1 MKKLSFLLL
10 LLSNFIIAQI
20 KYEKGYYIDNIG
32 QKTEG
37 LIKNEDWMNNPTIF
51 LFKSSE
57 NGLENS
63 KTIQNIKE
71 FGIDNFS
78 KYERF
83 EVMIDTSSVDWRR
96 LSYNKNPEWSKK
108 VIFLKLI
115 VDGDAK
121 LYEFNEGTNKKFFYS
136 FKGSAIEQLIYKE
149 YTQPNSTTVIENNT
163 FRQQLWNNVKCS
175 QTGYGALSKMK
186 YKTSELIK
194 YFSMINNCDG
204 NMSVVVETNSQG
216 QNSKGNFWLKVK
228 AGANFSNL
236 KLESNYNVLKNA
248 EFGNKIGPKI
258 GAEFEINLGFNKNKW
273 SVFYEPTYQKH
284 KAEMIKKVYGSDY
297 WYNANIT
304 TIDHLL
310 GVKYYMFLNKDSK
323 LFVNAG
329 LFYRQLYGDLQYG
342 SVSGSYMNEYSLE
355 SYVSFAGGL
364 GFSYKKADF
373 ELRYSKSSI
382 ISSNLGGDSAKFG
395 VISAVFG
402 YKIFDF
408 KKK

>member
-1 MKKLSFLLL
+1 MKKITYLLL
-10 LLSNFIIAQI
+10 LLTNVLFAQI
-20 KYEKGYYIDNIG
+20 NFEKGYYIDNSG
-32 QKTEG
+32 QKIEG
-37 LIKNEDWMNNPTIF
+37 LIKDEDWMNNPTKF
-51 LFKSSE
+51 LFKKNDNDVE
-57 NGLENS
+57 NTKS
-63 KTIQNIKE
+63 IRDIKE
-71 FGIDNFS
+71 FVIDNFS
-78 KYERF
+78 KYERV

-121 LYEFNEGTNKKFFYS
+121 LYEFTDGTNKKFFYS
-136 FKGSAIEQLIYKE
+136 FKNSAIEQLVYKE

-175 QTGYGALSKMK
+175 QTEYKTLSKMK

-194 YFSMINNCDG
+194 YFLMINNCDG
-204 NMSVVVETNSQG
+204 NKSIVETSSQV
-216 QNSKGNFWLKVK
+216 QNSKGSFWLKVK

-236 KLESNYNVLKNA
+236 TLASNYNVLKNV

-258 GAEFEINLGFNKNKW
+258 GVEFEINLGFNKNKW
-273 SVFYEPTYQKH
+273 SVFYEPTYQKY
-284 KAEMIKKVYGSDY
+284 KSEMIKKLYGSDY
-297 WYNANIT
+297 RYNANIT

-323 LFVNAG
+323 LFVDAG
-329 LFYRQLYGDLQYG
+329 LFFRQLSGDLQYG

-355 SYVSFAGGL
+355 NYISFTGGL

-373 ELRYSKSSI
+373 EVRYSKSSI
-382 ISSNLGGDSAKFG
+382 IPTNLGGDSAKFG